1 MNSFSVHFFL
11 LSSFL
16 LQQVWISFQFIFF
29 LVSLQN
35 LSFLFFAKCKF
46 SFQFIFFRFLIAFS
60 VSGVFECGF
69 VLVNHRRHRETS
81 SWDMFVFHR
90 HPTQSSSF
98 QREGDRNRCS
108 RAEDAFWNH
117 DPGLWS
123 TLWTYSCMVGSW
135 SKWSL
140 SFISRFKIIIVS
152 IMTKSDI
159 IRQTCCLINVRR
171 RQHYSP
177 AFMIFLHNNSFTFRL
192 ALAIFC

>member
-69 VLVNHRRHRETS
+69 VLVNRHR
-81 SWDMFVFHR
+81 HR

-135 SKWSL
+135 SK
-140 SFISRFKIIIVS
+140 
-152 IMTKSDI
+152 
-159 IRQTCCLINVRR
+159 
-171 RQHYSP
+171 HHSP
-177 AFMIFLHNNSFTFRL
+177 AFLIFLCNNSFTFRY